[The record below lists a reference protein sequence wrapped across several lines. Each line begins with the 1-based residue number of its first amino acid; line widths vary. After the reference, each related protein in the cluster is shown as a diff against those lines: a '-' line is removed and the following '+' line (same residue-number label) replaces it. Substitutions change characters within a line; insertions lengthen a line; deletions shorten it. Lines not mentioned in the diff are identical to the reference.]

1 MRLIICNGERQITY
15 ENIAKIV
22 NREDNILL
30 VGDLV
35 EIHIN
40 GWMIAKAS
48 TVEIEKRCLI
58 AVDEVFLDT
67 RIE

>member
-1 MRLIICNGERQITY
+1 MRLIICKDGKQITY
-15 ENIAKIV
+15 ENMARIV
-22 NREDNILL
+22 NREDSILL

-35 EIHIN
+35 EIHLN
-40 GWMIAKAS
+40 GWLIAKAS

>member
-1 MRLIICNGERQITY
+1 MRLIICNGDNQITY
-15 ENIAKIV
+15 ENIARIV
-22 NREDNILL
+22 NRDDNILL

-35 EIHIN
+35 DTYK
-40 GWMIAKAS
+40 WMIAKAS